1 MAVGK
6 RIRLARKAKG
16 LNQGE
21 LANKLGVSL
30 DTISRWE
37 TEKRQ
42 PRSDD
47 LANLS
52 QVLNISIAY
61 LMGIWDTMEPLG
73 AEDIQ
78 ILRLPEELKHELE
91 NEAHRKPGLEISPEP
106 PIMPTPRTPAKII
119 ESIAAL
125 NGALT
130 ETAGLFTDDEVRAAE
145 SLLHLCLKN
154 FEAEPEAIQK
164 QETALEKTIDM
175 RKAKDR

>member
-6 RIRLARKAKG
+6 RIRAARKAKG

-21 LANKLGVSL
+21 LADKLGVSL

-47 LANLS
+47 LTNLS
-52 QVLNISIAY
+52 QVLNVSIAY

-73 AEDIQ
+73 TEDIQ
-78 ILRLPEELKHELE
+78 ILKLPEELKHKLE
-91 NEAHRKPGLEISPEP
+91 NEAHRKTRLEISPELLT
-106 PIMPTPRTPAKII
+106 MPTPRTPAKII
-119 ESIAAL
+119 EYIAVI

-130 ETAGLFTDDEVRAAE
+130 ETAGLFTDDEARTAE
-145 SLLHLCLKN
+145 SLLYLCLKN
-154 FEAEPEAIQK
+154 FEAEPGATQK
-164 QETALEKTIDM
+164 QETAS
-175 RKAKDR
+175 